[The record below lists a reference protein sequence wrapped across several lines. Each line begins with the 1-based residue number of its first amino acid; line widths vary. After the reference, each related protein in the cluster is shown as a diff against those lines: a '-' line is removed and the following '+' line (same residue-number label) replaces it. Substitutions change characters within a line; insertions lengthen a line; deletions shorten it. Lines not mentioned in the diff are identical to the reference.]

1 MAYGLYNDIINTE
14 DDLGIFLYINL
25 ILLEKNLNSVDENSV
40 NEIDAENQIFDED
53 DKVKNDN
60 SNKESFDY
68 KKK

>member
-25 ILLEKNLNSVDENSV
+25 ILLEKNLNSVDKNSV

-68 KKK
+68 KKN